1 MDPRHTRL
9 EWPRASLF
17 WTFMAPLYSMRQGLC
32 NGTVS
37 VRLSVCLPQLSTGAA
52 SRAADLLL
60 WAIEVTK
67 RRHLAYARVD
77 CNGDLLLRMNTRVDK
92 QHDSWSTTHHRR
104 VYVHCRHG
112 RCHELSV
119 T

>member
-1 MDPRHTRL
+1 
-9 EWPRASLF
+9 
-17 WTFMAPLYSMRQGLC
+17 
-32 NGTVS
+32 V
-37 VRLSVCLPQLSTGAA
+37 SVCLPQLSTGAA
-52 SRAADLLL
+52 QRAADLLL

-104 VYVHCRHG
+104 VYVQAGTAGVMNFLSRSRTARISPLFPVASAYADCRRQQSG
-112 RCHELSV
+112 KWTEQ
-119 T
+119 